1 MARMCCHTAGFI
13 WVLLKLQE
21 ALCKDLFFVVFG
33 YSSGDY
39 TVHVMLYSWAVV
51 SLVIMA
57 VSHILDKMKIKNK
70 SLVWG
75 ILSALILCRN
85 LEFLIEIYR
94 YAVLRFPV

>member
-21 ALCKDLFFVVFG
+21 ALCKDLFFV
-33 YSSGDY
+33 
-39 TVHVMLYSWAVV
+39 AVV